1 MSGQSKEYREY
12 MKSDSWERKKR
23 ERLKIDG
30 YKCTACGYSAKP
42 NVLMVHHLTYARLG
56 NEDIWKDL
64 TTLSLEE
71 SLPMTSTQE
80 ALRAEDLP
88 KLGAEE

>member
-30 YKCTACGYSAKP
+30 INAQPADILQ
-42 NVLMVHHLTYARLG
+42 NLMY
-56 NEDIWKDL
+56 
-64 TTLSLEE
+64 
-71 SLPMTSTQE
+71 
-80 ALRAEDLP
+80 
-88 KLGAEE
+88 

>member
-42 NVLMVHHLTYARLG
+42 NVLKEKY
-56 NEDIWKDL
+56 IIC
-64 TTLSLEE
+64 
-71 SLPMTSTQE
+71 
-80 ALRAEDLP
+80 
-88 KLGAEE
+88 LGAGKHRNNQAQQVYTHHKKTQHTKCA

>member
-42 NVLMVHHLTYARLG
+42 NVLMVHNLTYARLG
-56 NEDIWKDL
+56 NEDAWKDL
-64 TTLSLEE
+64 VTLC
-71 SLPMTSTQE
+71 PICHRKIHNM
-80 ALRAEDLP
+80 LRRRQAPE
-88 KLGAEE
+88 